1 VVVSINFYEL
11 IGDGGLDGA
20 RAKFERLV
28 VAIAYVK
35 HRAMSVAAKPGD
47 WGIDAFAGRLDGV
60 IAIWQA
66 KYFIDGVGESQ
77 IKQIRSSFKSAL
89 KAADDH
95 DHKVGTWTLCIPVDF
110 DPESLT
116 WWEGWKRRQEKQTG
130 VTIDLWAR
138 TQLEA
143 LLLKPDCMHLARFF
157 FPNSMG
163 AGTAG
168 ASPETL
174 PLPDHHDYDEALFVK
189 QLEASEIA
197 ETQAAKQQFFNYE
210 ALARDVADKG
220 DETEKNS
227 LTTVEAEVRAIWETE
242 FGAADHDP
250 ETGVDRG
257 LVAKVMAEIR
267 ANHASSPAT
276 LPPMG
281 FVHHMGTMHRVVE
294 NGEAGWVAHFR
305 KIAEEYR
312 A

>member
-1 VVVSINFYEL
+1 MVSINFHEL

-20 RAKFERLV
+20 RERFERLI
-28 VAIAYVK
+28 VAIAFVK

-47 WGIDAFAGRLDGV
+47 WGIDAFAGQLDGV

-66 KYFIDGVGESQ
+66 KYFIEGVGENQ
-77 IKQIRSSFKSAL
+77 VKQIRSSFKSAL
-89 KAADDH
+89 KAAEEH
-95 DHKVGTWTLCIPVDF
+95 DHEIGAWTLCIPVDL
-110 DPESLT
+110 DPETLV

-130 VTIDLWAR
+130 VVIDLWAR

-143 LLLKPDCMHLARFF
+143 LLLKPDCLHLARFF
-157 FPNSMG
+157 FPGSTGGGMP
-163 AGTAG
+163 T

-174 PLPDHHDYDEALFVK
+174 ALPGDHDYDEALFVK
-189 QLEASEIA
+189 QLEASEIV

-220 DETEKNS
+220 DESEKNS

-250 ETGVDRG
+250 DTGVDKKI
-257 LVAKVMAEIR
+257 VAKVMAEIR
-267 ANHASSPAT
+267 ANHASSPMT

-294 NGEAGWVAHFR
+294 NGDAGWVAHFR
-305 KIAEEYR
+305 AIAEEYR